1 MKVYQIENEKLI
13 FRSGDLSGE
22 HVSLRYRDEDIDY
35 IWQPQPGHWEHG
47 SFVCFPLL
55 GRLPE
60 GSYELDGQRYA
71 MPMHGFAQNREFQV
85 IRHEK
90 DSITYELREDAE
102 SLAVYPFPFSLRL
115 IYTVKD
121 AALELTYEVENT
133 GDTPLPF
140 SVGGHPGFTCPL
152 LPGEAF
158 DAYELEFSAEEQL
171 SDVVTF
177 YSPIEV
183 LERAMGKS
191 GRVLPLSYDLFRDGS
206 ICFRPIHSDFVTLH
220 SRKSGRGVRLSLADA
235 DCFQIWTAPGSPF
248 LCMEA
253 WHGAITRRGWAE
265 QDIWRKRE
273 GTILLPP
280 GEVYRCS
287 HTVEPLR

>member
-1 MKVYQIENEKLI
+1 
-13 FRSGDLSGE
+13 
-22 HVSLRYRDEDIDY
+22 
-35 IWQPQPGHWEHG
+35 
-47 SFVCFPLL
+47 
-55 GRLPE
+55 
-60 GSYELDGQRYA
+60 
-71 MPMHGFAQNREFQV
+71 
-85 IRHEK
+85 
-90 DSITYELREDAE
+90 
-102 SLAVYPFPFSLRL
+102 
-115 IYTVKD
+115 
-121 AALELTYEVENT
+121 
-133 GDTPLPF
+133 
-140 SVGGHPGFTCPL
+140 
-152 LPGEAF
+152 
-158 DAYELEFSAEEQL
+158 
-171 SDVVTF
+171 
-177 YSPIEV
+177 
-183 LERAMGKS
+183 MGKS

-253 WHGAITRRGWAE
+253 WHVAITRRGWAE